1 MVRRRYGSCS
11 SLDFWVMADNRTRY
25 GKLFETP
32 IVIKQIVMIAIPVST
47 VSVRSVRIG
56 AVRYGPPIGT
66 VSPYWPYQYFGR
78 GGVYGC

>member
-11 SLDFWVMADNRTRY
+11 SLDFLVMANSRTRY

-32 IVIKQIVMIAIPVST
+32 IVIKQMVKVAIPVST
-47 VSVRSVRIG
+47 VSVRRIRIG

-78 GGVYGC
+78 GGGYGY